1 MSVILLLIFT
11 YFYNMSF
18 NIKIFLLCPIPDDQ
32 KPINEYLTLK
42 EKDFTKLLLLNST
55 NYFFKIFLY
64 FLSFSVIGFLVSF
77 LISLKTKVI
86 LFNLFFGITC
96 LFLTF
101 FVNFTSWSQISKR
114 FRNSRIF
121 YEEGSWY
128 DAQIWE
134 KPSELIKND
143 KLINN
148 LKMKP
153 ILKRLFKTISIL
165 SFLVLISAI
174 YYF

>member
-1 MSVILLLIFT
+1 
-11 YFYNMSF
+11 MSF

-42 EKDFTKLLLLNST
+42 DKDFTKLLLLNSR

-64 FLSFSVIGFLVSF
+64 FLSFSGLGFLVSF
-77 LISLKTKVI
+77 LVSLKTKVF
-86 LFNLFFGITC
+86 LFNLFFAITS

-101 FVNFTSWSQISKR
+101 FVNLASWSQISKR
-114 FRNSRIF
+114 FCNSRIF

-134 KPSELIKND
+134 KPIELIKND

-174 YYF
+174 DYLWTFKI

>member
-1 MSVILLLIFT
+1 M
-11 YFYNMSF
+11 NF
-18 NIKIFLLCPIPDDQ
+18 NIKIFLLCPIPDEQ

-55 NYFFKIFLY
+55 NYFFKIFSY
-64 FLSFSVIGFLVSF
+64 FLSFFALGFLVSF

-86 LFNLFFGITC
+86 LFNLFFAITS

-101 FVNFTSWSQISKR
+101 FVNFASWSQISNR

-134 KPSELIKND
+134 KPIELIKND

-153 ILKRLFKTISIL
+153 ILKRLLKTISIL
-165 SFLVLISAI
+165 TFLVLISAI
-174 YYF
+174 DYL